1 MGAQTASGRRAGTRD
16 RILEAGYAVA
26 GQSGVA
32 AVTLDAVADRAGVS
46 KGGLLYH
53 FPSKEALISG
63 MVDGLCHTFA
73 DLADAAASADP
84 EPAGRSAR
92 AYLAAS
98 VGELWQSSRW
108 LALVG
113 ALVVSPGLLDSWRAE
128 VLAGREADEAENTDP
143 VATAIVR
150 LAADGLW
157 LAGVLGLPEP
167 DDALKSKILAELDQ
181 MTRRTQSADSQ
192 NTITLQ

>member
-1 MGAQTASGRRAGTRD
+1 MEADNEGGRPIGTRD

-32 AVTLDAVADRAGVS
+32 AVTLDAVANRAGVS

-53 FPSKEALISG
+53 FPSKEALVSG
-63 MVDGLCHTFA
+63 MVDGLCRTFA
-73 DLADAAASADP
+73 ELADAAAGADP

-98 VGELWQSSRW
+98 AGEMWQSSRW

-113 ALVVSPGLLDSWRAE
+113 ALMISPGLLDSWRTW
-128 VLAGREADEAENTDP
+128 VVAGRAADEAENADP
-143 VATAIVR
+143 VAAAIVR

-157 LAGVLGLPEP
+157 LAGVLGLP
-167 DDALKSKILAELDQ
+167 ALDQKLRAAVIAELDQ
-181 MTRRTQSADSQ
+181 MTRGPRPGGAE
-192 NTITLQ
+192 

>member
-1 MGAQTASGRRAGTRD
+1 MAGASSTRD

-32 AVTLDAVADRAGVS
+32 AVTLDAVANQAGVS

-53 FPSKEALISG
+53 FPSKEALVAG
-63 MVDGLCHTFA
+63 MVDGLCRTFA
-73 DLADAAASADP
+73 DLAGAAAAADP
-84 EPAGRSAR
+84 EPAGRAAR

-98 VGELWQSSRW
+98 AGELWQSSRW

-113 ALVVSPGLLDSWRAE
+113 ALLVRPDLLDSWRAW
-128 VLAGREADEAENTDP
+128 VAAGRAADKAESADP
-143 VATAIVR
+143 VAAAIVR

-157 LAGVLGLPEP
+157 LAGVLGLPAP
-167 DDALKSKILAELDQ
+167 DQPLRTAILAELGQ
-181 MTRRTQSADSQ
+181 LTRRPRPRPEGPE
-192 NTITLQ
+192 